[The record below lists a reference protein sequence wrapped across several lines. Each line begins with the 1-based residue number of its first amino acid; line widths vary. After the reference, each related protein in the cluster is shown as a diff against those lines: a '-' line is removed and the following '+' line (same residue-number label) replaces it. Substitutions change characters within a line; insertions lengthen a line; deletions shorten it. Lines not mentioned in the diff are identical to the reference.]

1 MASSITKLLTRDVIV
16 TIRARAFTGSAVDTH
31 RCMVSP
37 DGAVRVFDD
46 IGAYYTLLHVLSPRA
61 VRKARKAAAERFA
74 EEVA

>member
-1 MASSITKLLTRDVIV
+1 MASSITKSLTRDVFV
-16 TIRARAFTGSAVDTH
+16 TIRARAFTGAAVDAH

-37 DGAVRVFDD
+37 DGSVRVFDD
-46 IGAYYTLLHVLSPRA
+46 IASHYTLLHVLSPRA